1 MFGNM
6 KRLRENIVH
15 TVSQLVELVAHGQQL
30 HSALVAKTQAD
41 RDAAIATAEA
51 AFAKKENA
59 IREQRQE
66 LAAQVKQ
73 VLDAI
78 QRKAPLSG
86 LDYANAL
93 WKRPEWSAWNTTD
106 NRGLKP
112 EDRKNIPREFFQSV
126 FSQENRLTDY
136 VLFGSAHPHP
146 SAPQIPLFF
155 SPSRHHNLVI
165 TTQNPDKSTAY
176 DFMYS
181 LTLRLLTAGRPGSVN
196 LLMIDPVKLGEKL
209 GTFSTAFRELP
220 RIKSLIQGG
229 LALTEDRQI
238 EDELVQLR
246 TRIAEIVQTM
256 GDNYASLEAYNQA
269 SNDIQEPYRILVIR
283 DFPKSF
289 SKNSVDKLVSIMSS
303 GPKCGVYTI
312 LHIDE
317 SVTRS
322 DPNLVARGQQLSP
335 AELVEHY
342 YKSKFDIGRNQL
354 VAGGILLE
362 QINDT
367 PEFFRMSLSDEI
379 QQNVSTTV
387 TTYLLDTLAEVPVKL
402 LDLPASDIATNVVN
416 SIATLHAQGDTVA
429 IPIPEVPAAQWWKG
443 QSTQALSVDV
453 GTASRADKM
462 IFELSDAVVNGLIV
476 GRIGSGKTNL
486 LHVIIQQ
493 LCTRYSPAELVLYL
507 IDLKQAE
514 FHSYGHNKLPH
525 ARVVASKT
533 DRAFCLNVLQD
544 VHLEVERRNAMF
556 TQAANEHR
564 KTIVNLAQYRDV
576 TGHALPQLVLIA
588 DEFTVLFSIDDKI
601 TAEARR
607 LIEQIA
613 KLGRSSGIHLILAT
627 QALQHSTLSAS
638 IRDQFV
644 MRIALMCDDNTIE
657 TLFGA
662 HNKLART
669 LKRRGEAIFNY
680 AAGSEDG
687 NRRAQVY
694 IQHADTPKFIGA
706 LRTHAANTATDI
718 RTPMVF
724 EGNITSSVAD
734 HPLYVTSK
742 PGSAIRGRDLKCYFG
757 QELTLAN
764 AHVSTALSDATADNV
779 IIMAAKSYEKYV
791 SEFLLSLLS
800 LFPKQFQSDVLH
812 LNVSDS
818 TYSADTDTWRI
829 APFLHSISDS
839 INDVRDSCLEEIVRL
854 ADLIYS
860 REQSGAPPSSIEVFV
875 CAGIP
880 RNLQNPVRQAQRT
893 AAQLSNPA
901 VQTQAHQQ
909 PAPTAIDTPFPPD
922 SEEAAK
928 RRAIIAEIMG
938 NMSPATA
945 ESLAVKSPVPR
956 TPDAP
961 AATLLNAF
969 RLGYGGEQITKATSS
984 PAVDMSGAPS
994 RQNTTYSKLLAY
1006 ILENGP
1012 AMRVHTIL
1020 WMDGLNTLQNTLGS
1034 SRTVVDQ
1041 LFNTRVLFP
1050 MSMNDA
1056 SRFCESDAKAVDAFQ
1071 PINQLGN
1078 WNEPRVLIYD
1088 RAQNVA
1094 TIVRPY
1100 GAFTELESHV
1110 L

>member
-15 TVSQLVELVAHGQQL
+15 TVAQLVEHVAYGQQL
-30 HSALVAKTQAD
+30 NDKLVTKIEAD
-41 RDAAIATAEA
+41 RTAAIAATEA
-51 AFAKKENA
+51 AFAQKEQA
-59 IREQRQE
+59 LRAQRQE
-66 LAAQVKQ
+66 LAAQVKH
-73 VLDAI
+73 VLDSI

-86 LDYANAL
+86 LDYAHTL
-93 WKRPEWSAWNTTD
+93 WQRPEWSTWNSAD

-112 EDRKNIPREFFQSV
+112 EDRKNTPREFFQTV
-126 FSQENRLTDY
+126 FTQENRLTDY

-146 SAPQIPLFF
+146 SAPHMPVFF
-155 SPSRHHNLVI
+155 SPAHHHNLVI
-165 TTQNPDKSTAY
+165 TTQHPDKSTAY
-176 DFMYS
+176 DFVYS

-229 LALTEDRQI
+229 LALTEERQI

-256 GDNYASLEAYNQA
+256 GDNYASLEAFNQA

-322 DPNLVARGQQLSP
+322 DPNLVARGQQLTA

-342 YKSKFDIGRNQL
+342 YKSKFDISRNQL

-362 QINDT
+362 QIHDK
-367 PEFFRMSLSDEI
+367 PEYFRMSLSDDI
-379 QQNVSTTV
+379 QQSATTSVASDLLHTLST
-387 TTYLLDTLAEVPVKL
+387 VPIKL
-402 LDLPASDIATNVVN
+402 LELPTSDVATNVVN

-429 IPIPEVPAAQWWKG
+429 IPIPEVPPTQWWKS

-493 LCTRYSPAELVLYL
+493 LCTKYSPAELVLYL

-564 KTIVNLAQYRDV
+564 KTIVNLAQYREV
-576 TGHALPQLVLIA
+576 TGQALPQLVLIA

-657 TLFGA
+657 TLFGT

-694 IQHADTPKFIGA
+694 IQHADTPKYIGA
-706 LRTHAANTATDI
+706 LRAHATSTATDI

-724 EGNITSSVAD
+724 EGNITSSVYD
-734 HPLYVTSK
+734 HPLFAASK

-764 AHVSTALSDATADNV
+764 THVSTALSDATADNV

-812 LNVSDS
+812 LNVYDS

-829 APFLHSISDS
+829 APFLPKIADT
-839 INDVRDSCLEEIVRL
+839 INDVRDTCLEEIVRL
-854 ADLIYS
+854 ADLVYS
-860 REQSGAPPSSIEVFV
+860 REQSGVPVTSIEVFV
-875 CAGIP
+875 CAGVP
-880 RNLQNPVRQAQRT
+880 RNLQNPVRLTQRT
-893 AAQLSNPA
+893 ATTASFSA
-901 VQTQAHQQ
+901 TQPPP
-909 PAPTAIDTPFPPD
+909 PAPAAPLGIDTPFPPD

-938 NMSPATA
+938 GMSPVAV
-945 ESLAVKSPVPR
+945 EGIAVKSPIPR
-956 TPDAP
+956 TPDAS
-961 AATLLNAF
+961 ASALLDAF
-969 RLGYGGEQITKATSS
+969 RQGYGGEQASKTATG
-984 PAVDMSGAPS
+984 PALDMSGAPS

-1071 PINQLGN
+1071 PINQLGG
-1078 WNEPRVLIYD
+1078 WNEPRVLVYD

-1100 GAFTELESHV
+1100 GAYTEHESHV